1 MSFSSFGLSEGL
13 LRALEANGF
22 NGPTP
27 IQSQALPPAL
37 EGRDLVA
44 VAPTG
49 SGKTAA
55 FALPIL
61 QHLEHIEHIEHIKH
75 IQRSEGGSPEAIGNQ
90 VRALVLVPTRE
101 LAAQVGEV
109 FTGLARFQPVP
120 ARTRIVFGGVSVNP
134 QMMALRGGAD
144 VLVATPGRLLDL
156 VGRNAARLGQVEIL
170 VLDEADRMLDLG
182 FREELER
189 LLALLPA
196 LRQNLLFSA
205 TTDPTAGG
213 LLTAMLRDPVQL
225 GVAAEQPPQGIR
237 QRVYLV
243 SQADKGPLLR
253 HLIEKGGWDQVLVF
267 VASHHRA
274 DAVARKLQNHGIA
287 AEALHGEQSQG
298 ARTGALADFKAGGA
312 RVLVATDLAARGL
325 DIEQLACVINY
336 ELPRSPKDYLH
347 RVGRTGRAGAEGLA
361 LSLVAPDERQ
371 HMNLIEKRMG
381 CRLPH
386 LDAADMSYV

>member
-1 MSFSSFGLSEGL
+1 MPFSSFGLSESL
-13 LRALEANGF
+13 LRALEASGF
-22 NGPTP
+22 HSPTD

-37 EGRDLVA
+37 AGRDVVA

-61 QHLEHIEHIEHIKH
+61 QRLC
-75 IQRSEGGSPEAIGNQ
+75 GGPEVRGP

-109 FTGLARFQPVP
+109 FTGLARFQAVP
-120 ARTRIVFGGVSVNP
+120 ARTRIVFGGVSINP

-156 VGRNAARLGQVEIL
+156 VSRNAARLGQVETL

-182 FREELER
+182 FRQELGQILE
-189 LLALLPA
+189 LLPGR
-196 LRQNLLFSA
+196 RQNLLFSA
-205 TTDPTAGG
+205 SSDPTAGG
-213 LLTAMLRDPVQL
+213 LLRSMLRDPVWL
-225 GVAAEQPPQGIR
+225 GGQSSERPPEEVK

-243 SQADKGPLLR
+243 EPARKGPLLR
-253 HLIEKGGWDQVLVF
+253 HLIERGGWDQVLVF

-274 DAVARKLQNHGIA
+274 DSVARKLQAHGIG
-287 AEALHGEQSQG
+287 AEAMHGDLSQG
-298 ARTGALADFKAGGA
+298 ARTGALAGFRAGGT
-312 RVLVATDLAARGL
+312 RVLVATDLASRGL

-347 RVGRTGRAGAEGLA
+347 RVGRTGRAGVEGVA
-361 LSLVAPDERQ
+361 ISLVAPDERQ